1 MTGIFRLVLSLTI
14 LKGVLEF
21 KCKISP
27 SLGGNSV
34 NQLETQAFTAH
45 SFPHLLEGIV
55 IFIVLY
61 IKQAS
66 VLGHASSHEKL
77 ILCCGVKGSPEV
89 SANGQRYRIH
99 ERAQRHISLEK
110 GCLSPTIKE
119 IVFLGGK
126 LLFLRTTHEHS
137 QNFLILQKNHYI
149 EISTTLVL
157 TFPSTQMF
165 LHLELRLGYDNRLQT
180 RPKPLQI
187 MKPTCLEKQVYLD
200 LLLSLFSLYAK
211 MR

>member
-45 SFPHLLEGIV
+45 SSPHLLEGIV

-77 ILCCGVKGSPEV
+77 ILCCGVKGSPEG
-89 SANGQRYRIH
+89 SADGQRCRIH
-99 ERAQRHISLEK
+99 ERTQRHISLEK
-110 GCLSPTIKE
+110 GCPSPTIKE

-126 LLFLRTTHEHS
+126 LLFLRTT
-137 QNFLILQKNHYI
+137 QNFPILQKNHYI
-149 EISTTLVL
+149 EISPTLVL

-165 LHLELRLGYDNRLQT
+165 LRLELRLGYDNRLQT

-187 MKPTCLEKQVYLD
+187 LKPTCLEKRVYLD

>member
-45 SFPHLLEGIV
+45 RFPHLLEGIV

-77 ILCCGVKGSPEV
+77 IMFWGRREAQKSLPMDRNTKI
-89 SANGQRYRIH
+89 QIH
-99 ERAQRHISLEK
+99 NQQKSTSVQKMDDYPQSSRN
-110 GCLSPTIKE
+110 CP
-119 IVFLGGK
+119 LGGK
-126 LLFLRTTHEHS
+126 LFLRTAHEHS
-137 QNFLILQKNHYI
+137 QNFPLFQKNLHI
-149 EISTTLVL
+149 EISTTLVVIVL
-157 TFPSTQMF
+157 ARGIQNAPAT
-165 LHLELRLGYDNRLQT
+165 GYN
-180 RPKPLQI
+180 
-187 MKPTCLEKQVYLD
+187 LD
-200 LLLSLFSLYAK
+200 KGFCA
-211 MR
+211 